1 MPKGKQKMKYQDRT
15 QPDPFHM
22 NKATY
27 IREMVAWLES
37 KRDMWD
43 LYAITVTFKP
53 VDQYCDEMRWKNE
66 FSRVLYRIARKLTT
80 NEDLQKT
87 IIPDIGQVHYE
98 RYEASKL
105 KRHRAEPPHHIH
117 ALIPIPKAVS
127 HRFWDE
133 SARQVKPAITRDVES
148 MKTVINMDV
157 QPIVKLGEDGARGWL
172 GYCYKGCKAL

>member
-1 MPKGKQKMKYQDRT
+1 
-15 QPDPFHM
+15 M

-27 IREMVAWLES
+27 IHEMATWLEGR
-37 KRDMWD
+37 RDEWN
-43 LYAITVTFKP
+43 LYAVTVTFKP
-53 VDQYCDEMRWKNE
+53 VDQYCDETRWKNE
-66 FSRVLYRIARKLTT
+66 FSRVLYRIARKLTP
-80 NEDLQKT
+80 NKDLQKT

-117 ALIPIPKAVS
+117 ALIPIPKSVS

-133 SARQVKPAITRDVES
+133 NAREVKPAITRDVKS

-157 QPIVKLGEDGARGWL
+157 HPIVEVGDRGVRGWI
-172 GYCYKGCKAL
+172 GYCYKGGKEI

>member
-1 MPKGKQKMKYQDRT
+1 
-15 QPDPFHM
+15 M

>member
-1 MPKGKQKMKYQDRT
+1 MKYQDRT